1 MNKIRVKIKLEI
13 LKSKEDWVLNIEM
26 GFKKNSD
33 TILHTNQEQ
42 GLKFKPCLW
51 YLLKYILVES
61 RRDGGGCVWEE
72 GRIACARLVFQLRRL
87 E

>member
-1 MNKIRVKIKLEI
+1 LNKIRVRIKLEI

-33 TILHTNQEQ
+33 TVLHTNQEQ
-42 GLKFKPCLW
+42 GLKFKPFLW
-51 YLLKYILVES
+51 YLLKYILAEG
-61 RRDGGGCVWEE
+61 RRGGGGCVWGE
-72 GRIACARLVFQLRRL
+72 GRIACASLVLQIRRL

>member
-1 MNKIRVKIKLEI
+1 MEI
-13 LKSKEDWVLNIEM
+13 LKSKDWVLNIEM
-26 GFKKNSD
+26 GFKENSD
-33 TILHTNQEQ
+33 IILHTNQQQ
-42 GLKFKPCLW
+42 GLKLKLILW

-72 GRIACARLVFQLRRL
+72 DGIACARLLFQLRRL